1 MPTDIMGFQCS
12 TPNVG
17 VSKIHLFS
25 YKLRDTKQEINSL
38 QHSRTQWVKPYSRHW
53 CFWLVNVQVEFLR
66 ENVETLNSIH

>member
-25 YKLRDTKQEINSL
+25 YKLRPIQSRNSL
-38 QHSRTQWVKPYSRHW
+38 QHSRTQWVKPYSTPDTGV
-53 CFWLVNVQVEFLR
+53 LVG
-66 ENVETLNSIH
+66 